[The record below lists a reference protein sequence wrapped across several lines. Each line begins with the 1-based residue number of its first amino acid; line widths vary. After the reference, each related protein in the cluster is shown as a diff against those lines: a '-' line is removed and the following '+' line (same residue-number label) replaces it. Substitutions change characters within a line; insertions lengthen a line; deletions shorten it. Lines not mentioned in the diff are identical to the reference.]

1 MYVSDCRVD
10 LSAKKS
16 YHIILVDVTRVRIY
30 AIAIISQGSVGC
42 STIVTLKSLGDGR
55 SRINTQL
62 YFTGKSAKPPPRVAF
77 FVGLRENVGPFKDN
91 LDLVYDKLVTNIGD
105 GYDKTTG
112 RFTAP
117 KNGTYQFTV
126 VVAAQGQ
133 KKVRLMTN
141 TLIHTSILV
150 LELFIYSVMW
160 ITKCD

>member
-1 MYVSDCRVD
+1 M
-10 LSAKKS
+10 
-16 YHIILVDVTRVRIY
+16 
-30 AIAIISQGSVGC
+30 
-42 STIVTLKSLGDGR
+42 
-55 SRINTQL
+55 
-62 YFTGKSAKPPPRVAF
+62 
-77 FVGLRENVGPFKDN
+77 GLRENVGPFKDN